1 MKKLLMLIAMVVMGF
16 LAMAQTPTISY
27 QAVVRDANNRLVTND
42 TVNVEVTIGAFT
54 QTFNKKVTNAN
65 GLLSLQ
71 IGDASAA
78 YKSIDWS
85 TATITTTV
93 TILRNSETI
102 TSTVPVTAVPYAL
115 KAAKG
120 GLTPEDSAA
129 IYSKIKADSL
139 VLATRIY
146 NDSVALAGH
155 LNDTLSKY
163 YTAEKINDTLSKYY
177 TAAKIN
183 DTLSKYY
190 TAAKINDTLSKYY
203 TAEKINDT
211 LSKYYTAAKIN
222 DTLSKYYT
230 AAKINDTLSKYYTA
244 LKTDTLLGAKADTAS
259 VKAIAKKV
267 AELTTALADTNDHIR
282 AWADTTFA
290 TVDKLKQ
297 DSTVLHNALKD
308 TALAIR
314 TWTDT
319 TFVKVDDLKND
330 TLILKSGTT
339 ILNTFI
345 SNAGAAA
352 IEVDVKPK
360 YTHEEEVDSVKNFIS
375 SSSVADWNT
384 LFAALKGNTTVWPAF
399 QDSTADAV
407 MDYFK
412 VEMMK
417 DTASMTLLKRAIERF
432 AVIAPTLG
440 HDDAKYYLDRAKEIR
455 ALIPTPVKEDI
466 RNEIKYRAKELL
478 KSSQFQSE
486 VTSILSDPDVKN
498 AILNNAGIQSLINT
512 YISNNI
518 TSIVS
523 TLTSNPTALNQLVNA
538 VVPVIAGNE
547 TAMTTLV
554 TAICETPAVL
564 NALVTN
570 TYFQTAMKGQMCTLL
585 NGLTI
590 KIDGVSKTITCP

>member
-1 MKKLLMLIAMVVMGF
+1 M
-16 LAMAQTPTISY
+16 
-27 QAVVRDANNRLVTND
+27 
-42 TVNVEVTIGAFT
+42 
-54 QTFNKKVTNAN
+54 
-65 GLLSLQ
+65 
-71 IGDASAA
+71 
-78 YKSIDWS
+78 
-85 TATITTTV
+85 
-93 TILRNSETI
+93 
-102 TSTVPVTAVPYAL
+102 
-115 KAAKG
+115 
-120 GLTPEDSAA
+120 
-129 IYSKIKADSL
+129 
-139 VLATRIY
+139 
-146 NDSVALAGH
+146 
-155 LNDTLSKY
+155 
-163 YTAEKINDTLSKYY
+163 
-177 TAAKIN
+177 
-183 DTLSKYY
+183 
-190 TAAKINDTLSKYY
+190 SKYY